1 VIALLL
7 ALALW
12 QAPQQRAAPADTAQP
27 RLQMGV
33 AVRPETVTVGEHYL
47 VSVRVRAP
55 RGAAISFPVGP
66 DSGHSVEAVDPRVIT
81 SAPETTVVDRTAT
94 YRLVAWD
101 TGGQAAHLGSLVV
114 TVNGV
119 DRRIPITGDRVHVR
133 SVLPAD
139 TSMQVPK
146 PARDV
151 IAAPRPWWYWLVAA
165 LVAAA
170 LLGLLIW
177 WWRRRR
183 GRVQA
188 VPLDP
193 MEDAQRAFARI
204 DALGLLEAGERG
216 RYVALNVE
224 VLRDYLARRIPE
236 ALRSLTSTELLAAV
250 RARREIPLQRLAPLL
265 TETDL
270 IKFARRPV
278 TTDRARELA
287 GEARAV
293 VTGVEQAIQAI
304 EAERAK
310 AAERAA

>member
-1 VIALLL
+1 MIALLL

-12 QAPQQRAAPADTAQP
+12 QTPQQRAAPADTAQP

-33 AVRPETVTVGEHYL
+33 AVRPDTVTVGEHYT

-55 RGAAISFPVGP
+55 RGATISFPVGP
-66 DSGHSVEAVDPRVIT
+66 DSGLAVEAVDPRVIT
-81 SAPETTVVDRTAT
+81 SAPDTTVVDRTAI
-94 YRLVAWD
+94 YKLVAWD

-119 DRRIPITGDRVHVR
+119 DRRIPIAGDRVHVR

-146 PARDV
+146 PARDIV
-151 IAAPRPWWYWLVAA
+151 SAPMPWWYWLVAA
-165 LVAAA
+165 LLAAA

-183 GRVQA
+183 KQVQEPA
-188 VPLDP
+188 LAPI
-193 MEDAQRAFARI
+193 EEARRAFARI

-236 ALRSLTSTELLAAV
+236 ALPSLTSTELLAAMH
-250 RARREIPLQRLAPLL
+250 ARSEIPVQRLAPLL
-265 TETDL
+265 TEADL
-270 IKFARRPV
+270 IKFARRPI
-278 TTDRARELA
+278 TADRARDLA

-293 VTGVEQAIQAI
+293 VDGVEQAIA
-304 EAERAK
+304 AEQAK
-310 AAERAA
+310 AAEQAA

>member
-12 QAPQQRAAPADTAQP
+12 QAPQRAAPADSMQH

-33 AVRPETVTVGEHYL
+33 SVRPETVTVGEHYTI
-47 VSVRVRAP
+47 SVRVRAP
-55 RGAAISFPVGP
+55 RGTTISFPVGP
-66 DSGHSVEAVDPRVIT
+66 DSGLSVEAVDPRVIT
-81 SAPETTVVDRTAT
+81 SSPDTTVVDRTAT
-94 YRLVAWD
+94 YKLVAWD

-114 TVNGV
+114 TQNGV
-119 DRRIPITGDRVHVR
+119 DRRIPISDDRVHVR

-139 TSMQVPK
+139 TSRQVPK
-146 PARDV
+146 PARD
-151 IAAPRPWWYWLVAA
+151 ILSAPMPWWYWLVAA
-165 LVAAA
+165 LLAAA

-183 GRVQA
+183 RRVQA
-188 VPLDP
+188 PPLVPI
-193 MEDAQRAFARI
+193 EEARRAFARI

-250 RARREIPLQRLAPLL
+250 RARTEIPVQRLAPLL
-265 TETDL
+265 TEADFV
-270 IKFARRPV
+270 KFARRPI
-278 TTDRARELA
+278 TAERARELGA
-287 GEARAV
+287 EARAV
-293 VTGVEQAIQAI
+293 VDGVEQAV
-304 EAERAK
+304 EARLAK
-310 AAERAA
+310 AAEQAA